1 MRNRKLPEH
10 WLGIAAV
17 ATVMVVFGTTFVAIK
32 IALMEMEPLTL
43 AFGRFLI
50 ALILFAPFLGRRRED
65 FVEPF
70 GYAQDRLSR
79 DGVQAWQ
86 LAAMGLLGVTLFFAL
101 QNWGLVYTSAANAA
115 IVLSAIPALTAI
127 VGRVALGEP
136 VGFMRG
142 LGILLSMAG
151 VAVVV
156 TGGSPGGSYPAAVRG
171 LGRSSNLLGD
181 LLVLGAALCWA
192 LYTVLGRRVVARL
205 PHAVVTAHTI
215 AWGTLFLAPLAVGEI
230 LLQGVS
236 WPSARGWAALLFLAV
251 AASGL
256 AFFLYLFA
264 LTRLKA
270 GEASVY
276 VNLSPVVTLVA
287 ARLVLA
293 EPITLLQ
300 LVGAALVLSGV
311 YLSERGVR

>member
-1 MRNRKLPEH
+1 MHKSKLPER

-17 ATVMVVFGTTFVAIK
+17 ATVMVVFGITFVAIK
-32 IALMEMEPLTL
+32 IALVEIEPLTL

-50 ALILFAPFLGRRRED
+50 ALILFAPFLGRRRE
-65 FVEPF
+65 
-70 GYAQDRLSR
+70 
-79 DGVQAWQ
+79 GVQAWQ
-86 LAAMGLLGVTLFFAL
+86 LAAMGFFGVTLFFAL
-101 QNWGLVYTSAANAA
+101 QNWGLVYTTAADAA

-127 VGRVALGEP
+127 IGRVVLGETL
-136 VGFMRG
+136 GFMRG
-142 LGILLSMAG
+142 SGILLSMAG

-156 TGGSPGGSYPAAVRG
+156 IGGSPGGSHHATAG
-171 LGRSSNLLGD
+171 ELGWSSTLLGD

-215 AWGTLFLAPLAVGEI
+215 AWGTLFLAPLALWEI
-230 LLQGVS
+230 SLQGVS

-287 ARLVLA
+287 ARFVLA
-293 EPITLLQ
+293 EPIALLQ

-311 YLSERGVR
+311 YLSERGARSSVS

>member
-1 MRNRKLPEH
+1 MSQKKKLPER

-32 IALMEMEPLTL
+32 IALAEMGPFTL

-50 ALILFAPFLGRRRED
+50 ALVLFAPFLGRRRGE
-65 FVEPF
+65 
-70 GYAQDRLSR
+70 
-79 DGVQAWQ
+79 VQARQ

-101 QNWGLVYTSAANAA
+101 QNWGLVYTTAANAS

-127 VGRVALGEP
+127 VGHVALGETL
-136 VGFMRG
+136 GFMRG
-142 LGILLSMAG
+142 LGIFLSMAG

-156 TGGSPGGSYPAAVRG
+156 AGGSVGVSYHATAG
-171 LGRSSNLLGD
+171 ELAWSSTLLGD

-205 PHAVVTAHTI
+205 PHAVATAHTI
-215 AWGTLFLAPLAVGEI
+215 VWGTLFLAPLALGEI

-236 WPSARGWAALLFLAV
+236 WPSVKGWAALFFLAV
-251 AASGL
+251 AASGF

-264 LTRLKA
+264 LTSLEA

-276 VNLSPVVTLVA
+276 VNLSPLVALVA

-293 EPITLLQ
+293 EPIALLQ
-300 LVGAALVLSGV
+300 LVGAALVLLGV
-311 YLSERGVR
+311 YLSERGAW